1 MKEKLNKF
9 IDYLENQK
17 NYSKYTIKSYKKDI
31 TQFIEFLKE
40 KKIFDFEKVEY
51 EDFIN
56 FIGKLKSSNLKEKT
70 IGRKVASLKSFYKFL
85 VMRRYI
91 KKNHNI

>member
-17 NYSKYTIKSYKKDI
+17 NYSKHTIKSYKKDI
-31 TQFIEFLKE
+31 SQFIEFLKE
-40 KKIFDFEKVEY
+40 KKISDFEKVEY

-56 FIGKLKSSNLKEKT
+56 FIGKLKS
-70 IGRKVASLKSFYKFL
+70 
-85 VMRRYI
+85 
-91 KKNHNI
+91 